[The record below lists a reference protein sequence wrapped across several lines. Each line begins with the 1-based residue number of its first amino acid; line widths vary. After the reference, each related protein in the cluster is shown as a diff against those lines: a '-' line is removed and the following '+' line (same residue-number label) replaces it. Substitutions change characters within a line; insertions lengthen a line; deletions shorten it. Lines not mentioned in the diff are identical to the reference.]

1 MSGHTP
7 LPSSPLD
14 LPLLPLRDVVVFP
27 HMVIPLFVGRPKSI
41 KALEAAMEAER
52 RIMLVA
58 QKAAAKDEPST
69 DDMFEMG
76 CVATILQMLKLP
88 DGTVKVLVEGLQR
101 AKVLTIR
108 EGDTH
113 FVANVTPVDP
123 AVERADT
130 QSTELE
136 ALRRAV
142 MQQFDQ
148 YVKLNKKIPSEILTS
163 ISSIDDPGR
172 LADTIAAHLP
182 LKLESKQVVLD
193 LDPVNKRLENLFEQ
207 LEREVDILNVDKKIR
222 GRVKRQMEKNQRD
235 FYLNEQVKAIQKELG
250 EGEEGAD
257 IEEIEKKIKLA
268 KMPAEARK
276 KADAEFK
283 KLKLMSPMSAEATV
297 VRNYI
302 DALVAL
308 PWSKKTKIK
317 HDLAHAEQVLNED
330 HYGLDKVKDRI
341 LEYLAVQ
348 QRVDKVKAPIL
359 CLVGPP
365 GVGKTSLGQS
375 VAKATGRKYV
385 RMALGGMRDEA
396 EIRGHRRTYIGAMP
410 GKVLQSLS
418 KVGTRNPLFLLDEI
432 DKLGTDFRGDP
443 SSALLEVLDPEQN
456 HTFGDHY
463 VEVDFDLSDVM
474 FVATS
479 NSMNIPPAL
488 LDRMEVIRLSGYTED
503 EKTNI
508 AMRYLLPKQ
517 LKNNGLRD
525 GEMDVRESAVRDIVR
540 YYTREA
546 GVRSLERELGK
557 ICRKVVKGLLLK
569 KYMPTVVV
577 DSENLNDFLG
587 VRKYSYGRAEAQN
600 QVGQVV
606 GLAWTE
612 VGGDLLTIEV
622 AIMPGKGV
630 ITRTGSLGDV
640 MKESVEA
647 ARTVVRSRSR
657 SLGIKDEQ
665 FDKRDIHIHVPDGAT
680 PKDGPSAGAA
690 MTTALVS
697 SLTGIPVRADVAMT
711 GEITLRGEVTA
722 IGGLK
727 EKLLA
732 ALRGGIKTVIIPEDN
747 VKDLA
752 EIPDNVKQGLEI
764 VPVKWIDKVLAIA
777 LERLPVPLTDEEVA
791 AQVAA
796 ASARPAVPA
805 PDAVKH

>member
-7 LPSSPLD
+7 LPATPID

-41 KALEAAMEAER
+41 KALELAMDADR

-58 QKAAAKDEPST
+58 QKTAAKDEPLVS
-69 DDMFEMG
+69 DMFDVG
-76 CVATILQMLKLP
+76 CVSTILQMLKLP
-88 DGTVKVLVEGLQR
+88 DGTVKVLVEGQQR
-101 AKVLTIR
+101 ALVSAIQDN
-108 EGDTH
+108 ETH
-113 FVANVTPVDP
+113 FTATVAPVEAQEGETKP
-123 AVERADT
+123 SEI
-130 QSTELE
+130 E

-148 YVKLNKKIPSEILTS
+148 YVKLNKKIPPEILTS
-163 ISSIDDPGR
+163 ISAIDDPGR

-182 LKLESKQVVLD
+182 LKLENKQVVLD
-193 LDPVNKRLENLFEQ
+193 LSDVKLRLENLFEQ
-207 LEREVDILNVDKKIR
+207 LDREVDILNVDKKIR

-268 KMPAEARK
+268 KMPADARK
-276 KADAEFK
+276 KADSELK

-302 DALVAL
+302 EVLTGL

-317 HDLAHAEQVLNED
+317 HDLANAEGVLNED

-375 VAKATGRKYV
+375 IAKATGRKYV

-410 GKVLQSLS
+410 GKVLQSLN

-456 HTFGDHY
+456 HKFGDHY

-508 AMRYLLPKQ
+508 AMKYLLPKQ
-517 LKNNGLRD
+517 MGNNGVKDEELQ
-525 GEMDVRESAVRDIVR
+525 VTESAVRDVVR

-546 GVRSLERELGK
+546 GVRSLERELSK
-557 ICRKVVKGLLLK
+557 ICRKVVKGLQLK
-569 KYMPTVVV
+569 QLTPQVVV
-577 DSENLNDFLG
+577 TEDNLPDYLG
-587 VRKYSYGRAEAQN
+587 VRKYTYGRAEQQN

-612 VGGDLLTIEV
+612 VGGDLLTIE
-622 AIMPGKGV
+622 AATMPGKGV

-657 SLGIKDEQ
+657 MLGIKDET
-665 FDKRDIHIHVPDGAT
+665 FEKRDIHIHVPDGAT

-690 MTTALVS
+690 MTTAFVS
-697 SLTGIPVRADVAMT
+697 ALTGIPVRGDVAMT

-732 ALRGGIKTVIIPEDN
+732 ALRGGIKTVLIPEEN
-747 VKDLA
+747 VKDLQ
-752 EIPDNVKQGLEI
+752 EIPENVKSGLEI
-764 VPVKWIDKVLAIA
+764 VPVKWIDKVLEVA
-777 LERLPVPLTDEEVA
+777 LERKPIALTDEEIA
-791 AQVAA
+791 A
-796 ASARPAVPA
+796 AVPA
-805 PDAVKH
+805 PEEKTSTTAGSVKH